1 MNSTEKI
8 RLAKKISAIIAIIAW
23 VITIIF
29 MVVKIYG
36 WMQDPHLPAIHD
48 QFVAII
54 GFIPLVSGFHPG
66 IWSFD
71 IAVLATIVWLI
82 LRFFMEKKIVP
93 TNVRT
98 IFRVHL

>member
-8 RLAKKISAIIAIIAW
+8 RLVKKISAIIAIIAW

-29 MVVKIYG
+29 MAVKIYG

-66 IWSFD
+66 IWSYGKEN
-71 IAVLATIVWLI
+71 
-82 LRFFMEKKIVP
+82 RS
-93 TNVRT
+93 
-98 IFRVHL
+98 H

>member
-29 MVVKIYG
+29 MAVKIYG

-54 GFIPLVSGFHPG
+54 GFIPLVSGF
-66 IWSFD
+66 I
-71 IAVLATIVWLI
+71 LAFGALI
-82 LRFFMEKKIVP
+82 LRSLPLLFG
-93 TNVRT
+93 
-98 IFRVHL
+98 

>member
-29 MVVKIYG
+29 MAVKIYG

-48 QFVAII
+48 QFVA
-54 GFIPLVSGFHPG
+54 IPLVSGFHPG

-82 LRFFMEKKIVP
+82 LRSFYGKE
-93 TNVRT
+93 NRS
-98 IFRVHL
+98 H

>member
-8 RLAKKISAIIAIIAW
+8 RLVKKISAIIAIIAW

-29 MVVKIYG
+29 MAVKIYG

-82 LRFFMEKKIVP
+82 LRSFYGKE
-93 TNVRT
+93 NRS
-98 IFRVHL
+98 H

>member
-1 MNSTEKI
+1 MKSTKKI
-8 RLAKKISAIIAIIAW
+8 CLAKKISATIAIIAW

-29 MVVKIYG
+29 MAVKIYG
-36 WMQDPHLPAIHD
+36 WIQDPHLPAIHD

-66 IWSFD
+66 IWCFD

-82 LRFFMEKKIVP
+82 LHSFYGKENRS
-93 TNVRT
+93 
-98 IFRVHL
+98 H